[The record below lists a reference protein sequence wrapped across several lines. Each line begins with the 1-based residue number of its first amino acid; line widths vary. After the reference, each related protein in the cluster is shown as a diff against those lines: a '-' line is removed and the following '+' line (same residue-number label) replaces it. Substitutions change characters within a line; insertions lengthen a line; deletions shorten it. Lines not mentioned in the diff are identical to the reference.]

1 MAQSTQVKQSAHC
14 PPIGIIKKMLQTII
28 AIIALLWLAAPATA
42 QRAPSDQEIAQA
54 IIREC
59 LAIYHAKRPCACPE
73 DTARNG
79 SRCGRRSAYNRPGG
93 AAPQCYVK
101 DVKPEEIAD
110 YRNGKKDF
118 LSDCEP
124 TATR

>member
-1 MAQSTQVKQSAHC
+1 MH
-14 PPIGIIKKMLQTII
+14 QTVI
-28 AIIALLWLAAPATA
+28 AIIALLCLAAPATA
-42 QRAPSDQEIAQA
+42 QRAASDNDIAQA

-59 LAIYHAKRPCACPE
+59 LAIYHAERPCACPE

-93 AAPQCYVK
+93 AVPRCYVK
-101 DVKPEEIAD
+101 DVRPEEIAD

-118 LSDCEP
+118 VAECEP
-124 TATR
+124 TR

>member
-1 MAQSTQVKQSAHC
+1 MRR
-14 PPIGIIKKMLQTII
+14 TII
-28 AIIALLWLAAPATA
+28 AIIALLILAAPAAA
-42 QRAPSDQEIAQA
+42 QRAPSDSEVAQA

-59 LAIYHAKRPCACPE
+59 LAIYHAERPCACPE

-93 AAPQCYVK
+93 AAPRCYVT
-101 DVKPEEIAD
+101 DVRPEEIAG

-118 LSDCEP
+118 LADCEP
-124 TATR
+124 TR